1 MRFVSRLDVR
11 CNRMRGVKDEI
22 KAFVPEQCRRIEL
35 PCTEVIKPERGKT
48 VVFKT
53 FKFGIIRFIEK
64 LQR

>member
-1 MRFVSRLDVR
+1 
-11 CNRMRGVKDEI
+11 MRGVKVEI
-22 KAFVPEQCRRIEL
+22 KAFVPELCRRIEF
-35 PCTEVIKPERGKT
+35 PCTEVIKPGRIA